1 MKILVVD
8 DEQIVLTSIRRLL
21 RRRGMTNVT
30 ICDNGND
37 AIALIK
43 NGNFDLVLLDF
54 LMPEVDGLQVLEAA
68 KPLTPHTEFIILTA
82 VDDVSTAVKAIR
94 LGAYDYLVKPIDNE
108 RLLLSM
114 ERAYEHLGLLAG
126 LAGSGSSGEEP
137 EIPDVFSHIIT
148 RNPRMIELLTFA
160 RIMANS
166 GNPIMITGESG
177 TGKELLARG
186 IHMGGPGSKGPFVA
200 VNVSAIPESLFE
212 SQFFGHVKGAFTGA
226 DMDHTGYFEQ
236 ADKGTLFLDEIGEL
250 PMRLQSKLL
259 RVLEEREVTPIG
271 ATRPV
276 PVNPQIVSAT
286 NIDINTALKE
296 SRFRLDLM
304 CRLKSAHVHLPPLR
318 EREGDIP
325 VLASHF
331 LKLACKRHNK
341 VIKGFSPQAMD
352 LLFRKEYPGNIRS
365 LAQVV
370 ENAVILAES
379 DLIQP
384 RHLGEHQEDDALLMP
399 ALCSLKE
406 NRNRHVANVLN
417 QTGGDRKQAARILG
431 VTVRHVQRIL
441 SQMKDDPQQ
450 EQSLDKKA
458 FF

>member
-1 MKILVVD
+1 MKVLVVD

-21 RRRGMTNVT
+21 RRRGVPNVT
-30 ICDNGND
+30 IVDNGPD

-43 NGNFDLVLLDF
+43 NEDFDLVLLDF
-54 LMPEVDGLQVLEAA
+54 LMLELDGLQVLEAA
-68 KPLTPHTEFIILTA
+68 KPFKPHTEFIILTA
-82 VDDVSTAVKAIR
+82 VDDIATAVKAIR

-114 ERAYEHLGLLAG
+114 ERAYEHRGLLAG
-126 LAGSGSSGEEP
+126 LAGSGSSGEET
-137 EIPDVFSHIIT
+137 EIPEVFSHVIT

-160 RIMANS
+160 GIMATS
-166 GNPIMITGESG
+166 GNPLLITGESG

-186 IHMGGPGSKGPFVA
+186 IHMGGLGSKGPFVA

-226 DMDHTGYFEQ
+226 DRDHTGFFEQ
-236 ADKGTLFLDEIGEL
+236 ADRGTLFLDEIGEL

-259 RVLEEREVTPIG
+259 RVLEEREVTPLG
-271 ATRPV
+271 STRPV

-286 NIDINTALKE
+286 NIDIKTALKE
-296 SRFRLDLM
+296 GRFRLDLM

-331 LKLACKRHNK
+331 LKLACERHNK

-365 LAQVV
+365 LSQVV
-370 ENAVILAES
+370 ENAVILADS

-384 RHLGEHQEDDALLMP
+384 RHLGEHQEDATLPMP
-399 ALCSLKE
+399 AICSLKE
-406 NRNRHVANVLN
+406 NRNKHVANVLN

-441 SQMKDDPQQ
+441 SQMKDDPHWK
-450 EQSLDKKA
+450 QSLNKKQH
-458 FF
+458 